1 MSITSFSFRNYRFV
15 IVVTVAALALGVL
28 GFLRMPRQEDP
39 TLSAFSGVITV
50 VYPGASVDEIEEEI
64 IEPLEKA
71 IHGLEEV
78 DLVESTARSGFATV
92 NAEFREDAD
101 KDRAY
106 DLLLQELSSVE
117 PNFPDGVVDV
127 RSLAGKPSNVAVMQ
141 IVVHSASGD
150 RSLLLDWAEE
160 LEGRLRSLPD
170 VKEAVL
176 RGELEREVHVMVDPD
191 RLAESGLTLG
201 SVQDALAAGEARIPG
216 GAVTAGTRRLS
227 VRSVARYESAEGI
240 GNTVLRTVEGRP
252 VRVSDVAR
260 VEFANAD
267 PNYLVR
273 HDGEPGISVVLTMK
287 EGHNVFDLSKDVD
300 QVLGKFRQDLPTGFA
315 ATVVADQSRDVAR
328 RLHDFGGSLLQGGLI
343 IALFVAI
350 LAGWRPALAVVS
362 ALLLSVGV
370 SFWLLSMFGLALQQM
385 SIAGLVVV
393 LGLLVDNAIVV
404 VESIL
409 QRRREGA
416 DIRSAAIEGADLV
429 ASAVASSTATT
440 VAAFVPMML
449 MAGSVGEFTRDIP
462 IVVSVVLIV
471 SLLVALCLTPL
482 LASLSMGDGRE
493 GRSLSP
499 WFRKHIVDGFYR
511 RSMDRALAAPFR
523 ALGIAFAIG
532 LLPFALAPFL
542 GMNFFPRAEK
552 DIFLVR
558 VHAPEGTSLEETSRR
573 TEAVEAWLEQQP
585 EVVGVTT
592 NLGEGNPMVYYNQ
605 LRAPAATHFA
615 ELMVE
620 VAGTNSEELP
630 ELARRTRDAFAG
642 SPDFVLET
650 KTFTQGPP
658 IGLPVS
664 LRLYGDDLERLSA
677 HADQIAGS
685 LRQIPGAINVHNGL
699 RPGAPRLDL
708 EVDPVK
714 VDHLGLNGLAVARE
728 VRLALAGARAAE
740 MRRDEDGIDVV
751 VRVAES
757 GNERIDDLERIRFPL
772 PGGGSVPLAQLSRPT
787 LAPTFAEISHTNL
800 ERSVIVGA
808 DVDGRL
814 ATEVMSDL
822 LPIAQALDL
831 RADESFEV
839 IGEDEER
846 DRAFLSMLMNV
857 IVAAGLIYGIL
868 VLQFRSF
875 LHPLL
880 IFTSIPIAFSG
891 SIAALFLAGWAF
903 SFTAFIGLLAL
914 TGIVVNNAIV
924 LVDRINQ
931 LRRDGAPLTEALV
944 EGATSRFQP
953 ILLTT
958 VTTISGLLPLT
969 LSGSSMWAPLGWV
982 VIGGLLSSTI
992 VTLLLVPTSYFLM
1005 ERRGE
1010 SRRTGGSQAEE
1021 EPTGRPRWKSIP
1033 RLARIGLPLVVLGVG
1048 LGVGPGAAF
1057 AFAPGSALA
1066 TTSGTAVESPSLASS
1081 SSFPS
1086 ASPGWPSASRDALP
1100 ELGFESVLALLEERS
1115 PELAIARAEVDAAT
1129 AKTSL
1134 ASSTRWPVL
1143 QASASWEVTDDP
1155 FQTFGVALS
1164 RGENPLL
1171 TAPPDHVDAVRA
1183 EVRGRWVLWDAGR
1196 GSQVDATRAG
1206 LAATE
1211 SGAEWTAATVRYQA
1225 AAAYFGL
1232 VANLGEVRVREAA
1245 LAQIDRELEDAR
1257 ARLEVGRTVE
1267 ADVLGLEARRHAIDA
1282 ERIAALGDVAATEAA
1297 LGRLLRLPY
1306 SDRFRPDEADSIA
1319 APPVPSLETALARV
1333 TSRSDVEASVRA
1345 ATAAELA
1352 YRAQRGERWP
1362 KLVASGSY
1370 TSTTPEREW
1379 DDESRTYAAAVGLEW
1394 TAFRGG
1400 GTGAEIEQRAA
1411 EWNRAERVRDQ
1422 AEATVVQEV
1431 VEAWTGRETARRR
1444 LDAARAGRAAAAE
1457 ALRVVE
1463 LRFREG
1469 RETLARYLEAE
1480 RAHTEAA
1487 SLETR
1492 SRAGLSIA
1500 EARLAW
1506 AVGEPP
1512 TVVTSR

>member
-1 MSITSFSFRNYRFV
+1 MSITAFSFRNYRFV
-15 IVVTVAALALGVL
+15 IVVTTAALALGVL

-64 IEPLEKA
+64 IEPLERA

-78 DLVESTARSGFATV
+78 DLVESTARPGFATV
-92 NAEFREDAD
+92 NAEFREDSD
-101 KDRAY
+101 KDRAF
-106 DLLLQELSSVE
+106 DLLLQELSAVE

-127 RSLAGKPSNVAVMQ
+127 RSFAGKPSNVAVMQ
-141 IVVHSASGD
+141 IVVHSAGGD
-150 RSLLLDWAEE
+150 RAQLLDWAEE
-160 LEGRLRSLPD
+160 LEARLRSLPD

-201 SVQDALAAGEARIPG
+201 NVQDALSAGEARIPG
-216 GAVTAGTRRLS
+216 GAVSAGTRRLS
-227 VRSVARYESAEGI
+227 VRSAPRYESPESI
-240 GNTVLRTVEGRP
+240 GAAVLRTVDGRP
-252 VRVSDVAR
+252 VRVQDVAR
-260 VEFANAD
+260 VALGTAD

-273 HDGEPGISVVLTMK
+273 HGGEPGVSVVLTMK
-287 EGHNVFDLSKDVD
+287 EGHNVFDLSKDVGE
-300 QVLGKFRQDLPTGFA
+300 VLTEFRADLPAGFG
-315 ATVVADQSRDVAR
+315 ATIVADQSKDVSE
-328 RLHDFGGSLLQGGLI
+328 RLHEFGGNLLQGGII
-343 IALFVAI
+343 IALFVAV
-350 LAGWRPALAVVS
+350 LAGWRPALAVVA

-370 SFWLLSMFGLALQQM
+370 SFWLLSTFGLALQQM

-416 DIRSAAIEGADLV
+416 SIRDAAIGGSDLV

-471 SLLVALCLTPL
+471 SLVVALCLTPL
-482 LASLSMGDGRE
+482 LASLTMGDGRE

-511 RSMDRALAAPFR
+511 RSMERALGAPYR

-532 LLPFALAPFL
+532 LVPFALAPFL

-558 VHAPEGTSLEETSRR
+558 VHAPEGTSVVETSRR
-573 TEAVEAWLEQQP
+573 TEAVEAWLEEQP

-615 ELMVE
+615 ELLVE
-620 VAGTNSEELP
+620 VSGTSSEELP
-630 ELARRTRDAFAG
+630 ELARRTREAFQD

-664 LRLYGDDLERLSA
+664 LRLYGDDLERLSL
-677 HADQIAGS
+677 HADQIAAE
-685 LRQIPGAINVHNGL
+685 LRRIPGAINVHNGL

-714 VDHLGLNGLAVARE
+714 TRHLGLNGLAVARE

-772 PGGGSVPLAQLSRPT
+772 PGGGSVPLAQLTRPT

-814 ATEVMSDL
+814 ATEVMADL
-822 LPIAQALDL
+822 LPFAESLDL

-880 IFTSIPIAFSG
+880 IFTSIPIAFGG
-891 SIAALFLAGWAF
+891 SVAALFLTGWAF

-931 LRRDGAPLTEALV
+931 LRRDGASLADALV
-944 EGATSRFQP
+944 EGATSRIQP

-1010 SRRTGGSQAEE
+1010 NQRAGGNETDTEDAR
-1021 EPTGRPRWKSIP
+1021 GPRWRQLP
-1033 RLARIGLPLVVLGVG
+1033 RLARIGLPLLAITAGT
-1048 LGVGPGAAF
+1048 
-1057 AFAPGSALA
+1057 LA
-1066 TTSGTAVESPSLASS
+1066 TASEG
-1081 SSFPS
+1081 PT
-1086 ASPGWPSASRDALP
+1086 PTDELP
-1100 ELGFESVLALLEERS
+1100 RLGFDEVLSLLEERS
-1115 PELAIARAEVDAAT
+1115 PELAIARTEVDAAA
-1129 AKTSL
+1129 AKVSL
-1134 ASSTRWPVL
+1134 AGSTRWPIL
-1143 QASASWEVTDDP
+1143 QMSADWEVTDDP

-1171 TAPPDHVDAVRA
+1171 SPPPDHVDAVRA
-1183 EVRGRWVLWDAGR
+1183 EVRGRWVLWDVGR
-1196 GSQVDATRAG
+1196 GAQVDAAHVG
-1206 LAATE
+1206 LAASE
-1211 SGAEWTAATVRYQA
+1211 SGAEWVAASVRYQA

-1232 VANLGEVRVREAA
+1232 VASLGEVAVQEAA

-1282 ERIAALGDVAATEAA
+1282 ERIAAEGDVNSAEAA
-1297 LGRLLRLPY
+1297 LGRLLGLAYRE
-1306 SDRFRPDEADSIA
+1306 RFRPDESASIA
-1319 APPVPSLETALARV
+1319 TPAVASLEDALAMV
-1333 TSRSDVEASVRA
+1333 TSRADLEASARA
-1345 ATAAELA
+1345 ANAAELA
-1352 YRAQRGERWP
+1352 YRSQRGERWP

-1379 DDESRTYAAAVGLEW
+1379 DSESRTYAAAVGFEW

-1400 GTGAEIEQRAA
+1400 GIGAEIEAKAA
-1411 EWNRAERVRDQ
+1411 EWNRRERMREQ
-1422 AEATVVQEV
+1422 AEASVVQEV
-1431 VEAWTGRETARRR
+1431 VEAWSGRETAQRR
-1444 LDAARAGRAAAAE
+1444 LDAARAGLAAAAE
-1457 ALRVVE
+1457 ARRVVE
-1463 LRFREG
+1463 LRFHEG

-1487 SLETR
+1487 SLEAR

-1506 AVGEPP
+1506 AVGETP
-1512 TVVTSR
+1512 VARSR